1 MSQPLA
7 GLTILDLT
15 RLLPGP
21 FATLYLAD
29 LGAEIIK
36 VEDTRGGDYARD
48 LNPAMFSVLNRNK
61 ASVRLDLRSR
71 EGIDALLALVADADA
86 VVESF
91 RPGVMA
97 TMGLDFETLKRV
109 NPRIVLGSLT
119 GYGQDGPY
127 AQRPG
132 HDLNYLGYAGVLDQM
147 GNADGPP
154 AMANLQ
160 IADLAGGAL
169 TFALGLV
176 AALFDAQRNG
186 TPRHVDVAMTD
197 ASAAL
202 LPVALATLNA
212 TGQPPARGADMLSGG
227 LPNYSVYTCADGKH
241 IALGALEP
249 KFWMAFCNA
258 VDRPD
263 LARMPLS
270 VGDKGRPL
278 REALTALF
286 ASRDRDAWVDLLAGA
301 DACVGPVLDLAE
313 AMADPHMA
321 SRAVFVEH
329 DDQCYLRCPIQF
341 VGQPRP
347 DIQPAA
353 AAGADTERLMTR

>member
-1 MSQPLA
+1 MSPPLS
-7 GLTILDLT
+7 GLTIIDLT

-29 LGAEIIK
+29 LGATVIK

-48 LNPAMFSVLNRNK
+48 LNPAMFAVLNRNK
-61 ASVRLDLRSR
+61 ASVRADLRSP
-71 EGIDALLALVADADA
+71 EGIATVLDLVRDADA

-91 RPGVMA
+91 RPGVMD
-97 TMGLDFETLKRV
+97 TMGLGFDALKAA

-147 GNADGPP
+147 GSADGPP

-176 AALFDAQRNG
+176 SALLDAQRNG

-202 LPVALATLNA
+202 LPVPLATLNA
-212 TGQPPARGADMLSGG
+212 TGAVPARGADMLSGG
-227 LPNYSVYTCADGKH
+227 LPNYSVYACADGKH

-249 KFWMAFCNA
+249 KFWLAFCQTA
-258 VDRPD
+258 ERPD
-263 LARMPLS
+263 LAKMPLS
-270 VGDKGRPL
+270 IGPKG
-278 REALTALF
+278 EALRDALTKLF
-286 ASRDRDAWVDLLAGA
+286 ATRTRDEWVTLLADA
-301 DACVGPVLDLAE
+301 DACVGPVLDLSE

-321 SRAVFVEH
+321 SRAVFVEAEG
-329 DDQCYLRCPIQF
+329 QRFIRCPIRF
-341 VGQPRP
+341 AGEEPGDIRP
-347 DIQPAA
+347 AP
-353 AAGADTERLMTR
+353 AAGADNARYVR